1 MTAIKQKAKSVLNYI
16 EEHVSCKSSHVVD
29 VHGPMPRKHMPR
41 DKIEIRPK
49 SDLRQ
54 YTNCKSNLGTIDVLI
69 PNKRV
74 DITFGSTCNRKNKM
88 TREYCL
94 SYVQLHELA
103 CTARRVYRSLVNRG

>member
-29 VHGPMPRKHMPR
+29 TYGPIPRKHMPR
-41 DKIEIRPK
+41 DKMEIRPK

-74 DITFGSTCNRKNKM
+74 DTTFRRNRKNV
-88 TREYCL
+88 TREFSIREPTMTL
-94 SYVQLHELA
+94 
-103 CTARRVYRSLVNRG
+103 RS